1 MNALEN
7 DCPTVYADMCSIWE
21 SIGETVDRK
30 LGATVFDTS
39 YVKALADN
47 YSSLPQ
53 QTTFEIT
60 EDQKETIKDVAALL
74 TKSATIN
81 FIPDTAKFLD
91 NAEADAVL
99 SEFIDMAKTLD
110 GTIIQIEGNINSNS
124 NTEGGMKLSEE
135 RAKTVKNYF
144 VANGID
150 ANRIIVVGNGNTK
163 MVADPN
169 GADAELNR
177 RTDIFFKTIES

>member
-1 MNALEN
+1 MANKRSESGYYWVDKAITCNGCKFLNFYKCGCRRGMPPGEVRPLSTYKN
-7 DCPTVYADMCSIWE
+7 GDDYIAVLKPTDCDY
-21 SIGETVDRK
+21 
-30 LGATVFDTS
+30 
-39 YVKALADN
+39 
-47 YSSLPQ
+47 
-53 QTTFEIT
+53 
-60 EDQKETIKDVAALL
+60 QKEQKSQEEAVSDV
-74 TKSATIN
+74 
-81 FIPDTAKFLD
+81 
-91 NAEADAVL
+91 
-99 SEFIDMAKTLD
+99 
-110 GTIIQIEGNINSNS
+110 NINSNS